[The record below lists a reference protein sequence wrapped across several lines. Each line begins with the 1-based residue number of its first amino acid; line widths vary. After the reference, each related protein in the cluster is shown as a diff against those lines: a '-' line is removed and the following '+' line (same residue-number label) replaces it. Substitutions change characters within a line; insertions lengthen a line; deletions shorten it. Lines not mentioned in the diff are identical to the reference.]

1 MSLDIFI
8 MTDQPET
15 CRQCGTRTDFTDLS
29 KGIQIHLCRNCQF
42 TYLLE
47 DGSIPCVKC
56 GSSDV
61 LEDVFDGIPA
71 VICKSCRTIFHRD
84 EEIILDLKYVTTEVA
99 NG

>member
-1 MSLDIFI
+1 
-8 MTDQPET
+8 
-15 CRQCGTRTDFTDLS
+15 
-29 KGIQIHLCRNCQF
+29 
-42 TYLLE
+42 LLE